1 MNGQQQDLV
10 DGGRAI
16 RLSVGT
22 ARTLPAVLEEQAN
35 NEGGDRPL
43 LLRDGRVVATYA
55 SFRAG
60 THRLAPRL
68 ASVLAYASTYFNDR
82 IISNLSFLVKIII
95 LHKY

>member
-1 MNGQQQDLV
+1 MNGAEEQQDLV
-10 DGGRAI
+10 VGGRAI

-60 THRLAPRL
+60 AHRLAPRL
-68 ASVLAYASTYFNDR
+68 ASALAYASIYLM
-82 IISNLSFLVKIII
+82 IELLVI
-95 LHKY
+95 YPF

>member
-1 MNGQQQDLV
+1 MNGVEEQQQDLV

-43 LLRDGRVVATYA
+43 LLRDGGVVATYA

-68 ASVLAYASTYFNDR
+68 ASVLAYASTYLM
-82 IISNLSFLVKIII
+82 IELLVI
-95 LHKY
+95 YPF